1 MYWECHQSERSET
14 CPDHVLNHLGRG
26 VDITLKKAL
35 SDFPPAKKSD
45 IEAID
50 DCVFIPRFYDTWDQ
64 LLSIYFNSDITHHTD
79 VLIAISGITSLIKKR
94 TGFGLLS
101 GASVDLLPLGS
112 LWSVRGYEMN
122 MPSPF
127 YPT

>member
-1 MYWECHQSERSET
+1 MYWECHLSERSET
-14 CPDHVLNHLGRG
+14 CPDHVLNYLGRG
-26 VDITLKKAL
+26 VDTTLKKAL
-35 SDFPPAKKSD
+35 SDFLPARRSN

-50 DCVFIPRFYDTWDQ
+50 DCALICRFYDTWDQ
-64 LLSIYFNSDITHHTD
+64 LLSYYFNSDLTHHSD

-101 GASVDLLPLGS
+101 GAWVDLLPLER
-112 LWSVRGYEMN
+112 LWSVRDYEMN
-122 MPSPF
+122 KASPF

>member
-50 DCVFIPRFYDTWDQ
+50 DCV
-64 LLSIYFNSDITHHTD
+64 LSIYFNSDITHHTD
-79 VLIAISGITSLIKKR
+79 VLTAISGIT
-94 TGFGLLS
+94 
-101 GASVDLLPLGS
+101 
-112 LWSVRGYEMN
+112 
-122 MPSPF
+122 
-127 YPT
+127 